1 MGKNPDALSA
11 KQVATLEWIRDGCPV
26 VDGAVDASRR
36 ISASSLHRR
45 KLVVVKGRGTTW
57 KASITK
63 AGTTWLEQHPTPDSE
78 VFEGGPG
85 DLFARVES
93 AGGQLA
99 IGADPAVKAAYQ
111 ELIRQSHLSPAR
123 PKGWRLEMKGSGY
136 WSGGPQRIALV
147 RYWEDF
153 VDLVPVPVPDHVARY
168 HPLVKA
174 FLADRDW
181 QMVTRDHVSRAA
193 RILQAVV
200 DEALRRGFGI
210 VATEQ
215 AKQGLDSY
223 RASEVGRGQLVL
235 RAPGGMC
242 AIRVRELSGPGGKP
256 VQRYYG
262 PRRSGQPQWLE
273 RRDTEFIGTGD
284 LELIAEGPGIG
295 FNAYRIRDSSTMTL
309 DERLPRVFRRIDME
323 RLESEWREQERERAA
338 AERRRRWEA
347 AMAMA
352 KVAHEEQSRWD
363 AFVATSRD
371 WHAIRRHREFL
382 ACARE
387 AAASLDGMAHD
398 DLVAHLDFAERRL
411 DELDPIANP
420 TVILPRIPAPK
431 PDDLKP
437 FLDGWSPHGPDGFH
451 R

>member
-1 MGKNPDALSA
+1 MGKNPDTLSA
-11 KQVATLEWIRDGCPV
+11 KQVATLEWIRDGCPA
-26 VDGAVDASRR
+26 VDGAVEASRR
-36 ISASSLHRR
+36 ISASSLYRR

-63 AGTTWLEQHPTPDSE
+63 AGTTWLEQHPAPNAE

-93 AGGQLA
+93 AGRQLA

-123 PKGWRLEMKGSGY
+123 PKGWRLEMTGSGY
-136 WSGGPQRIALV
+136 GSGGPQKIALV

-153 VDLVPVPVPDHVARY
+153 VDLVPVPVPDHIARY
-168 HPLVKA
+168 HPMVKA

-215 AKQGLDSY
+215 AKEGLDSY

-235 RAPGGMC
+235 RTPGGMC

-256 VQRYYG
+256 AQRYYG

-295 FNAYRIRDSSTMTL
+295 FNAYRVRDSSTMTL

-352 KVAHEEQSRWD
+352 KNAYEEQSRWD
-363 AFVATSRD
+363 AFVETSRD

-387 AAASLDGMAHD
+387 AAASLDRIAHD
-398 DLVAHLDFAERRL
+398 DLVAYLDFAERRL

-420 TVILPRIPAPK
+420 TLILPRVPAPK

-437 FLDGWSPHGPDGFH
+437 FLDGWSPHGPDGSH